1 MHYTEIMPKFT
12 VDGSVIN
19 ICQRVVK
26 IKIFY
31 FFSPSQVH
39 GPFAV
44 SRSYKQVKV
53 KLSLC
58 GDWDEG
64 RAEPEMLRG
73 QVCPRARA
81 LDTDAVWMPVGWS
94 ARVSRTKGRG
104 CCAPRHPRACRRG
117 PAHGAPCCPPLWG
130 IFFPLESLEN
140 QYLEQ
145 HTTLLLYIWQEPE
158 IPCISSTET
167 HREKECFAD

>member
-31 FFSPSQVH
+31 FFFPSQVH

-53 KLSLC
+53 KSSLC

-94 ARVSRTKGRG
+94 ARVSRTT
-104 CCAPRHPRACRRG
+104 APTGTPAGPSAQRSLLPSSVGNIFSFRVFGKPIPRI
-117 PAHGAPCCPPLWG
+117 AHHLIALYLVGA
-130 IFFPLESLEN
+130 
-140 QYLEQ
+140 
-145 HTTLLLYIWQEPE
+145 
-158 IPCISSTET
+158 
-167 HREKECFAD
+167 